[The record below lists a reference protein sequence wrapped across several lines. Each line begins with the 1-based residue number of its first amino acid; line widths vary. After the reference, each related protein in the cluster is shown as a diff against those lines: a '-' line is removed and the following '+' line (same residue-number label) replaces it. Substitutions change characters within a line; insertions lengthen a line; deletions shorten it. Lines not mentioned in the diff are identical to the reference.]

1 MESARHGSQLV
12 KHALT
17 SLSERKKEEEEEK
30 KTSGE
35 LAAGKEGKKAKGE
48 EGDN

>member
-1 MESARHGSQLV
+1 MV

-17 SLSERKKEEEEEK
+17 SLSERKKEEAEEEEE
-30 KTSGE
+30 TSRE
-35 LAAGKEGKKAKGE
+35 LAAGKEGEKAKGE